1 METRFS
7 AAPDGTRVAYD
18 VAGNGPAL
26 LLVHGLGRD
35 RRVWHDAGYVAALSP
50 EFTVITMDL
59 RGHGESDKP
68 TEAAAYSS
76 EALLGDLHRIA
87 DACAAEKFS
96 YWGYSYGGTIGV
108 QVAGH
113 SPRAER
119 VVIAGSYFG
128 SQRDEEWLHQGL
140 AQTEMVIGALEHGQ
154 LDALGLDEA
163 ERATIARFSP
173 HVARAALQGIAG
185 FPDVQPAAARCPAL
199 VYTGTQDHAR
209 EAIERQRPALEA
221 AGVRVHV
228 FEGLNHPQLVTS
240 RETVLP
246 VVGAFLREPAVV
258 SPAEPIEEKVE

>member
-18 VAGNGPAL
+18 VAGSGPAL

-35 RRVWHDAGYVAALSP
+35 RRDWHDAGYVAALSP
-50 EFTVITMDL
+50 DFTVITVDL

-68 TEAAAYSS
+68 TDTAAYSA

-87 DACAAEKFS
+87 DACGAERFS

-128 SQRDEEWLHQGL
+128 SQRDEEWLRQGI
-140 AQTEMVIGALEHGQ
+140 AQTEMVIGAIEHGQ
-154 LDALGLDEA
+154 LDALGLDA
-163 ERATIARFSP
+163 TERATIARFSP
-173 HVARAALQGIAG
+173 QVARAALQGIAG
-185 FPDVQPAAARCPAL
+185 FPDVQPAAARCPTL
-199 VYTGTQDHAR
+199 VYTGTLDHAR
-209 EAIERQRPALEA
+209 DAIERQRPALEA

-228 FEGLNHPQLVTS
+228 FDGLNHPQLIAS

-246 VVGAFLREPAVV
+246 VVRTFLCEVGVR
-258 SPAEPIEEKVE
+258 